1 MSLLPRSTLAYG
13 LSTAFISMLSLGSC
27 LIAHSSCASSR
38 KLLTFV
44 LNLAIK
50 KLQHLKC
57 VNAAKCCLRSNGFTQ
72 TQQPDSL
79 LQ

>member
-27 LIAHSSCASSR
+27 FIAHSSCASR
-38 KLLTFV
+38 KLFTFV